1 MQNGF
6 VNFALQLYIF
16 LLFVATYRWFLFY
29 LSLFGVFFKAYILIK
44 KNNNDPFLSEDSC
57 IKLWDLR
64 KLKNFKTIQLEEGY
78 EVKDLSFDRSGSY
91 LAVAGTDVRVF
102 LCKQWNELL
111 VMHDHTATATGVR
124 FGDNARYAI
133 IIFWTSYDQI

>member
-1 MQNGF
+1 MDI
-6 VNFALQLYIF
+6 V
-16 LLFVATYRWFLFY
+16 
-29 LSLFGVFFKAYILIK
+29 ILVLRQISTK

>member
-1 MQNGF
+1 M
-6 VNFALQLYIF
+6 
-16 LLFVATYRWFLFY
+16 
-29 LSLFGVFFKAYILIK
+29 
-44 KNNNDPFLSEDSC
+44 
-57 IKLWDLR
+57 R

-102 LCKQWNELL
+102 QCKQWNELL

-133 IIFWTSYDQI
+133 IVFGTSESFPVISRISNLSNFCFLMTIHLVFIKHKI